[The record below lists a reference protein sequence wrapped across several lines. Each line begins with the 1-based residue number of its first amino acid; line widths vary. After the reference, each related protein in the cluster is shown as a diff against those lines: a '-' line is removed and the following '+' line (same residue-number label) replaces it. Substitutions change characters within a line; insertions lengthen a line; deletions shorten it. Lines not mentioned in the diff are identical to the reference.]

1 MSETSQAVAA
11 TEPGIWGAVKPYLE
25 KESLAAFFV
34 GVSSGFPYAM
44 IGATLTTRLAQ
55 DGIDKKTVTAFTLAF
70 LVYNLK
76 VFWAWI
82 VDGVRLPVIGRL
94 GQRVSWLLVSGLA
107 VMAAVVNLAL
117 VDPSADIGV
126 TVLAAIL
133 VGAAGATFDIVIDA
147 YRIETLKP
155 YQLGVGSGMSQYGWR
170 IGSAGAGALAL
181 VLADRVGWS
190 VAYMACAL
198 FALPAM
204 LTGLWLGEPKRHV
217 VTNEKRSVGDV
228 FASIIGP
235 FTEFFQRSGAF
246 LVLLFILVHKIGD
259 TLANLTFRLLFE
271 DLGYTNDEI
280 AIYDIGVGFWAY
292 LVGIFVGGII
302 FAKIGLKRSVLIAL
316 VLMAVSNLSFA
327 GLAASGHSNW
337 AMAGAIGFENFAS
350 GYAGVVI
357 VAYFSALCDLRFT
370 GAQYALIS
378 AGASVVGRFLTGTT
392 AGALIE
398 SMGYVNFYLLT
409 TIAAVPGIVIF
420 WIMMRTGLVDAA
432 MGTAGEKA

>member
-1 MSETSQAVAA
+1 MGKESQTVTSVTGGWASAVR
-11 TEPGIWGAVKPYLE
+11 PYLE

-34 GVSSGFPYAM
+34 GISSGFPYAM

-76 VFWAWI
+76 IFWAWI
-82 VDGVRLPVIGRL
+82 VDGVRLPVLGRL
-94 GQRVSWLLVSGLA
+94 GQRVSWLILSGLL
-107 VMAAVVNLAL
+107 VIAAVVNLAL
-117 VDPSADIGV
+117 VDPAASIGA
-126 TVLAAIL
+126 TVMAAIL
-133 VGAAGATFDIVIDA
+133 VGVAGATFDIVIDA

-181 VLADRVGWS
+181 VLADRVGWQG
-190 VAYMACAL
+190 AYMACAA

-204 LTGLWLGEPKRHV
+204 LTALWLGEPARHIV
-217 VTNEKRSVGDV
+217 SNEKRALAEIWQSV
-228 FASIIGP
+228 AGP
-235 FTEFFQRSGAF
+235 FVEFFQRAGAW

-259 TLANLTFRLLFE
+259 TLANLTFRLLFD

-280 AIYDIGVGFWAY
+280 AIYDVGVGFWAY
-292 LVGIFVGGII
+292 LIGIFIGGVA
-302 FAKIGLKRSVLIAL
+302 FARLGLKRSVLIAL
-316 VLMAVSNLSFA
+316 VLMAFSNLSFA

-337 AMAGAIGFENFAS
+337 AMAGAIGFENAAS
-350 GYAGVVI
+350 GFGGVVL

-378 AGASVVGRFLTGTT
+378 AGASIVGRFLTGTT

-398 SMGYVNFYLLT
+398 NLGYVNFYLLT
-409 TIAAVPGIVIF
+409 TLAALPGIVLF
-420 WIMMRTGLVDAA
+420 WLMSRNGLVDSA
-432 MGTAGEKA
+432 MGSAGARD